1 MATPSASRRS
11 APVSINRPRW
21 SGPPIVIPDA
31 AALDTIVKSFGTI
44 EDVCAFIKSFVA
56 KRAKVTGW
64 VAIADVTSTDS
75 RKPSPDK
82 GKTPGEQLDARFPSL
97 TGTIAGAVVAKGGP
111 ELPLQQTLGAFA
123 ALMMSYGMALQANG
137 ITLQPTQGY
146 SGRPTFKLTANGG
159 ARPVPEDAATLAAEL
174 LTT

>member
-21 SGPPIVIPDA
+21 SGAPYVMPDEK
-31 AALDTIVKSFGTI
+31 ALDVITTAFGGV
-44 EDVCAFIKSFVA
+44 EAVCAFIKSFVA

-82 GKTPGEQLDARFPSL
+82 GKTPGEQLDTRFPSL
-97 TGTIAGAVVAKGGP
+97 TGTIAGAVVAKGGT
-111 ELPLQQTLGAFA
+111 ELPLAATLGAFA
-123 ALMMSYGMALQANG
+123 ALARTYRQELHEQG
-137 ITLQPTQGY
+137 ITLVEAQGY
-146 SGRPTFKLTANGG
+146 SGRPTFKLTANSG